1 MAKNIVPLADSLKRA
16 SFVLEGR
23 RKLLPGTPEYERLY
37 VERPQLESQLIGEI
51 AREAGRAEQ
60 AGHSF
65 HWCVTGHMGSGKST
79 ELHRLMADPQL
90 GQYLSVYSN
99 LQIEFDLQHLDYTD
113 LFLAMARACAAA
125 ADRFGFQVP
134 KPLRQAIDRWGSEF
148 FTEEEIHTRT
158 EGEAGLKVALPFVAL
173 GEEVRSGGGKREVIR
188 RTISTDLIEFTRLID
203 QLAETL
209 QRHTGHRVLCV
220 LDGLDHMAAG
230 PAYQLLNDH
239 FRTFTL
245 PRVSKILVV
254 PLTIL
259 NTPFLAT
266 IEDRYSTVP
275 NVKVFEAPGSK
286 TLDAAGFTF
295 YREVISRYAPLELF
309 TEEALVSLC
318 QLSAGIVRDMIRSTG
333 DAAYHADKAGS
344 PRVRI
349 EHVEPVWHR
358 AMRYYTNLLTSE
370 DYEVLRRV
378 EQDPLLEGGNEGVP
392 RLLQLKAVV
401 FYPNARGWYGVHP
414 AVRRMLEEAAGRK

>member
-1 MAKNIVPLADSLKRA
+1 MAKDIVPLANSLKEA
-16 SFVLEGR
+16 GIELEGR
-23 RKLLPGTPEYERLY
+23 RELSPGTSEYERLY
-37 VERPQLESQLIGEI
+37 VERPQLESQLVDEI
-51 AREAGRAEQ
+51 ARVAARAER
-60 AGHSF
+60 AERPF
-65 HWCVTGHMGSGKST
+65 HWCLTGHTGSGKST
-79 ELHRLMADPQL
+79 ELYRLMADPKL
-90 GQYLSVYSN
+90 GGYLSVYSN
-99 LQIEFDLQHLDYTD
+99 LQTELDIQHVDYTD

-125 ADRFGFQVP
+125 ADGLGFQVP

-209 QRHTGHRVLCV
+209 QRHTGHQVLSV
-220 LDGLDHMAAG
+220 LDGLDHMDVG
-230 PAYQLLNDH
+230 PAYELLNDH

-245 PRVSKILVV
+245 PRISKILVV

-259 NTPFLAT
+259 NTPFFAT

-275 NVKVFEAPGSK
+275 NVKVFQAPDSRA
-286 TLDAAGFTF
+286 LDEAGFAF

-309 TEEALVSLC
+309 TEKALASLC
-318 QLSAGIVRDMIRSTG
+318 ELSAGIVRDMIRNTG
-333 DAAYHADKAGS
+333 DAAFHAAKAAAS
-344 PRVRI
+344 RVAM
-349 EHVEPVWHR
+349 EHVKPVWSR
-358 AMRYYTNLLTSE
+358 AMRYYTNLLSGE

-378 EQDPLLEGGNEGVP
+378 EKDPLLEQGNDGVP
-392 RLLQLKAVV
+392 RLLHIKAVV
-401 FYPNARGWYGVHP
+401 FYPNDRGWYGVHP
-414 AVRRMLEEAAGRK
+414 GVRRMFEEAAHSS

>member
-1 MAKNIVPLADSLKRA
+1 MANEIVPLADSLKEA
-16 SFVLEGR
+16 SIVLEGR
-23 RKLLPGTPEYERLY
+23 RELRPGTPEYERLY

-51 AREAGRAEQ
+51 AREAARAEQ
-60 AGHSF
+60 VGRPF
-65 HWCVTGHMGSGKST
+65 HWCLTGHTGSGKST
-79 ELHRLMADPQL
+79 ELNRLMADRKL
-90 GQYLSVYSN
+90 SQYLSVYSN
-99 LQIEFDLQHLDYTD
+99 LQAEFDTQHIDYTD

-188 RTISTDLIEFTRLID
+188 RTISKDLIEFTRLID
-203 QLAETL
+203 QLAEML
-209 QRHTGHRVLCV
+209 ERHTGNRVLCV
-220 LDGLDHMAAG
+220 LDGLDHVDAG

-275 NVKVFEAPGSK
+275 NVKVFEASESEA
-286 TLDAAGFTF
+286 LDAGGFAF

-309 TEEALVSLC
+309 TREAQTSLC
-318 QLSAGIVRDMIRSTG
+318 QLSAGIVRDMIRNTG
-333 DAAYHADKAGS
+333 DAAFYAAEAGS
-344 PRVRI
+344 PQVKV
-349 EHVEPVWHR
+349 EHTEPVWNR
-358 AMRYYTNLLTSE
+358 AMRYYTNLLSGE

-378 EQDPLLEGGNEGVP
+378 EEDPRLKQGNDGVP

-414 AVRRMLEEAAGRK
+414 GVRRMFEESAARK